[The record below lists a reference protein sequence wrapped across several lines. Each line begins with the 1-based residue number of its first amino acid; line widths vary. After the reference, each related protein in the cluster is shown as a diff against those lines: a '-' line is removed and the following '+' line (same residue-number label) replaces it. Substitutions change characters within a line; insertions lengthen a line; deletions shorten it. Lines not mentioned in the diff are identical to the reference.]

1 MIILGVDPGPVTSG
15 VVAFSTETQRVAKAW
30 PAMPNEA
37 VLTAI
42 REGLYDL
49 LACECIESL
58 YSGAGKET
66 VRTILFTGR
75 IIEAAETTGKPPRLL
90 SPQAVRS
97 AICGTAKAK
106 DSGVRAALVDRFG
119 GSSAMDRRK
128 TCQKCNGKTYLNVR
142 VPCSGCGETG
152 SVPGAKAGTTK
163 KCPTCK
169 GRTDVA
175 ATEPC
180 GCDGKQGEDGPLVG
194 VSDHAWRALAVAY
207 AVAMELGLTEQELR
221 NMKQP

>member
-1 MIILGVDPGPVTSG
+1 MIILGVDPGPTTSG
-15 VVAFSTETQRVAKAW
+15 MIRFSTDVQRVMASH
-30 PAMPNEA
+30 PAIPN
-37 VLTAI
+37 
-42 REGLYDL
+42 RELLEYLRDGQHFDL

-106 DSGVRAALVDRFG
+106 DSGVRSALVDHIG
-119 GSSAMDRRK
+119 PKGTK
-128 TCQKCNGKTYLNVR
+128 L
-142 VPCSGCGETG
+142 E
-152 SVPGAKAGTTK
+152 PG
-163 KCPTCK
+163 PTF
-169 GRTDVA
+169 
-175 ATEPC
+175 
-180 GCDGKQGEDGPLVG
+180 G

-207 AVAMELGLTEQELR
+207 AVAMELGLTEQTR
-221 NMKQP
+221 A